1 MAEGYVDNPYNIQ
14 EIMPWIITGKDQI
27 ISEIFFR
34 KKCCFY
40 DACSFRRHSKLKK
53 RRSRVF
59 TEAYEDSGYRSCN
72 YEMHFDGTGF
82 S

>member
-27 ISEIFFR
+27 ISEIFSR

-53 RRSRVF
+53 E
-59 TEAYEDSGYRSCN
+59 EAG
-72 YEMHFDGTGF
+72 
-82 S
+82 